1 MNYFAPKSVAE
12 RYAKGRPYFHPQV
25 VSRIKAH
32 LSLAEPVARAL
43 DVGCGTGLS
52 TIALKT
58 IACHLV
64 GVDNA
69 AEMIALAPTDPQ
81 IEYMFAPA
89 EKMPVDDSDFDLI
102 AISSAFHW
110 INRSAFFTEARRVL
124 RPQGWLVMYDNYF
137 CARMEESRAFQAW
150 GRDHYLTKYPS
161 PPRASVGFSA
171 EDAEQDGFRLIGQEE
186 YQNFVQF
193 SLETLVDYLV
203 TQSNVIAAVEGGK
216 ERIEDVMR
224 WLTENIAP
232 FFAGR
237 AEATFMF
244 RGPIW
249 YLRKTVSIAAG

>member
-25 VSRIKAH
+25 VSRIKAY

-58 IACHLV
+58 IARHVV

-81 IEYMFAPA
+81 IEYFIAPA
-89 EKMPVDDSDFDLI
+89 EKIPVDDNAFDLI
-102 AISSAFHW
+102 TI
-110 INRSAFFTEARRVL
+110 
-124 RPQGWLVMYDNYF
+124 
-137 CARMEESRAFQAW
+137 
-150 GRDHYLTKYPS
+150 YLTKYPS

-171 EDAEQDGFRLIGQEE
+171 EDGEQDGFRLIGQEE
-186 YQNFVQF
+186 YQNFVRF

-203 TQSNVIAAVEGGK
+203 TQSNISAAVEGGK
-216 ERIEDVMR
+216 ERIEDVR
-224 WLTENIAP
+224 HWLTENFAP

-249 YLRKTVSIAAG
+249 YLRKTASTGAG

>member
-1 MNYFAPKSVAE
+1 
-12 RYAKGRPYFHPQV
+12 V
-25 VSRIKAH
+25 VSRIKAY

-58 IACHLV
+58 IARHVV
-64 GVDNA
+64 GIDNA
-69 AEMIALAPTDPQ
+69 AEMIALASTDPQ
-81 IEYMFAPA
+81 IEYFVAPA
-89 EKMPVDDSDFDLI
+89 EKIPADDSDFDLI
-102 AISSAFHW
+102 TISSALHW
-110 INRSAFFTEARRVL
+110 MNRSAFFAEARRVL
-124 RPQGWLVMYDNYF
+124 RSQGWLVVYDNYF
-137 CARMEESRAFQAW
+137 SARMEESRAFQTW
-150 GRDHYLTKYPS
+150 GRECYFTKYPS

-171 EDAEQDGFRLIGQEE
+171 EDVKQDGFHFIGQED

-216 ERIEDVMR
+216 ERIEDVRR
-224 WLTENIAP
+224 WLTENLTP

-249 YLRKTVSIAAG
+249 YLQKTASIAAG

>member
-25 VSRIKAH
+25 VSRIKAY

-58 IACHLV
+58 IARHVV

-81 IEYMFAPA
+81 IEYFIAPA
-89 EKMPVDDSDFDLI
+89 EKIPVDDNAFDLI
-102 AISSAFHW
+102 TISSAFHW
-110 INRSAFFTEARRVL
+110 MNRSAFFTEAHKIL
-124 RPQGWLVMYDNYF
+124 RSQGWLVVYDNYF
-137 CARMEESRAFQAW
+137 CSRMEESYAFQAW
-150 GRDHYLTKYPS
+150 ARDHYLTKYPS

-171 EDAEQDGFRLIGQEE
+171 EDGEQDGFRLIGQEE
-186 YQNFVQF
+186 YQNFVRF

-203 TQSNVIAAVEGGK
+203 TQSNISAAVEGGK
-216 ERIEDVMR
+216 ERIEDVR
-224 WLTENIAP
+224 HWLTENFAP

-249 YLRKTVSIAAG
+249 YLRKTASTGAG